1 MLSINLNSR
10 IINEPHVAA
19 DYHPATVPPTTSAYM
34 LGFYAAQL
42 NEVYAPPFMLRHDV
56 REYFRGYQAA
66 IAACS
71 FAEVSAYLV
80 KTGKA
85 Q

>member
-1 MLSINLNSR
+1 MVALQKQT
-10 IINEPHVAA
+10 AA
-19 DYHPATVPPTTSAYM
+19 DFIAATVPPTTSAYM

-42 NEVYAPPFMLRHDV
+42 NEVYAPPFALRHDV
-56 REYFRGYQAA
+56 KEYFRGYQAA

-71 FAEVSAYLV
+71 FAETNAYLV
-80 KTGKA
+80 SKGVA